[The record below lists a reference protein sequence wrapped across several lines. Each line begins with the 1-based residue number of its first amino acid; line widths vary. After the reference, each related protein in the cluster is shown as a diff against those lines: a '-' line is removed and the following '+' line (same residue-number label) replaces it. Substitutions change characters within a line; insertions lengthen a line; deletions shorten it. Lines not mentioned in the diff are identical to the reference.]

1 MGYSPASPEYDQQI
15 PFEYK
20 KTLNEKE
27 LENEK
32 LKLELEML
40 KSNNN
45 KSDSIKNENLTLADM
60 HLKFNGVNGG
70 PSNGFNLYANTEEF
84 FLQNQAR
91 SVDLNEDERTLI
103 NLQAQEA
110 DALRLLSQLPVG
122 TELYRFKM
130 DQYKELSTMRA
141 EAEKILQEHR
151 LLKLRREYEK
161 VRREEDRKF
170 ENEKWVDE
178 QRKNVIAG
186 RIRKEL
192 VPSPKDK
199 LYDPLEG
206 FVVHWDYCLGIP
218 KRHDSCQLVF
228 GIYINGTEIY
238 PPKLIEPHPCEV
250 DTAVTNR
257 CIIGEQYSV
266 NDIPANSNAL
276 IIFELQILPSRD
288 STNPRIAS
296 YGWSQL
302 DLFDSRRE
310 LKFIVSFII

>member
-1 MGYSPASPEYDQQI
+1 MDEKDI
-15 PFEYK
+15 E
-20 KTLNEKE
+20 NERLRNE
-27 LENEK
+27 LEFI
-32 LKLELEML
+32 
-40 KSNNN
+40 KSRNN
-45 KSDSIKNENLTLADM
+45 KSEPTNENLTLADM
-60 HLKFNGVNGG
+60 HLKFNGMGG
-70 PSNGFNLYANTEEF
+70 SAPNGFNLYANTEEF

-91 SVDLNEDERTLI
+91 SVDLNDDERTLL

-151 LLKLRREYEK
+151 LLKLRRDYEK

-186 RIRKEL
+186 RIRKDL
-192 VPSPKDK
+192 GATPLNKQ
-199 LYDPLEG
+199 YDPLEG

-238 PPKLIEPHPCEV
+238 PPKLIDPHPCEV

-266 NDIPANSNAL
+266 SDIPANSNAL

-288 STNPRIAS
+288 ATNPKIAS

-310 LKFIVSFII
+310 LKYIFIIIFI